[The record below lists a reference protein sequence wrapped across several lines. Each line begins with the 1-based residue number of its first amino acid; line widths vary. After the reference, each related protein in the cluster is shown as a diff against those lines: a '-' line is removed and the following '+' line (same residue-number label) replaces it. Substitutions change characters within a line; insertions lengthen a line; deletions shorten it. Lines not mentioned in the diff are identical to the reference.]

1 MGYAIATARAVDF
14 DRVSETF
21 TTRGA
26 AKRREHG
33 SRGSQVF
40 RNADDPDEVI
50 IVFDWDR
57 PGIEAFIADPEVAEV
72 FKAAGFK
79 GPPSFTFLERAF
91 EHEV

>member
-1 MGYAIATARAVDF
+1 MGHAIATVRAGDF
-14 DRVSETF
+14 DRFSEAF

-33 SRGSQVF
+33 SRGAQVF

-57 PGIEAFIADPEVAEV
+57 PGVEAFTADPEVVEV
-72 FKAAGFK
+72 FKAAGFER
-79 GPPSFTFLERAF
+79 PPSFTFLERAF